1 MAALTLNMVDQMTAL
16 EVVKR
21 ANNPDAFLII
31 EALLQ
36 TNELLTDM
44 PVLQAND
51 GAIHTTLRRMTQPG
65 GQHRIYNQGVEVK
78 ASQTKTIHDR
88 ITMLEA
94 YAVVDKKL
102 AEHGGDVAALRHS
115 EAVAFLNGMG
125 IDQARDLIYG
135 DWTKNPAE
143 IDGLATRLSALGK
156 NVISMGGTG
165 ANLTSLYILAAGP
178 QFCHLIY
185 PRGSSSIGVSRQ
197 DLGEQTW
204 KDDEGNPFQAYVDH
218 FEANYGL
225 VIRHPDAVKRL
236 CNIPADVDPTT
247 LVDTIL
253 AQLRR
258 LPKGA
263 TNRVIYAN
271 ASILNILDKAARDRP
286 NVIYPTTDPWGK
298 PLTMVRDARLR
309 QVDAILEFAE
319 IAVA

>member
-1 MAALTLNMVDQMTAL
+1 MTLNMVDQMTAL
-16 EVVKR
+16 ELVKR
-21 ANNPDAFLII
+21 VNSPDAFLII

-36 TNELLTDM
+36 TNDMLSDM
-44 PVLQAND
+44 PILQAND

-65 GQHRIYNQGVEVK
+65 GQHRMYNQGVAVK
-78 ASQTKTIHDR
+78 ASQTKTIQDR

-102 AEHGGDVAALRHS
+102 AQHGGDVAALRHS

-125 IDQARDLIYG
+125 IDQAHDLIYG
-135 DWTKNPAE
+135 NFNKNPAE
-143 IDGLATRLSALGK
+143 IDGLATRLSKLGR
-156 NVISMGGTG
+156 NVISLGGTG
-165 ANLTSLYILAAGP
+165 SSLTSLYIIAAGP

-185 PRGSSSIGVSRQ
+185 PRGSTSIGVSRQ
-197 DLGEQTW
+197 DLGEQIW
-204 KDDEGNPFQAYVDH
+204 KDEEGKSFQAYVDH

-236 CNIPADVDPTT
+236 CNIPSNVDAVN

-263 TNRVIYAN
+263 SNLVIYAN

-298 PLTMVRDARLR
+298 PVTMIRDARLR
-309 QVDAILEFAE
+309 QVDAIVDFAE
-319 IAVA
+319 AAVA

>member
-1 MAALTLNMVDQMTAL
+1 MTLNMVDLMTAL

-21 ANNPDAFLII
+21 ANSPDAYLII

-36 TNELLTDM
+36 TNEMLRDM
-44 PVLQAND
+44 PAVQAND

-65 GQHRIYNQGVEVK
+65 GQHRMYNQGVETK
-78 ASQTKTIHDR
+78 ASQTKTIQDR

-135 DWTKNPAE
+135 NFRQDPAE
-143 IDGLATRLSALGK
+143 IDGLATRLSKLDGR
-156 NVISMGGTG
+156 NVIGMGGTG
-165 ANLTSLYILAAGP
+165 SNLTSLYLVAAGP

-185 PRGSSSIGVSRQ
+185 PRGSATAGVSRQ
-197 DLGEQTW
+197 DLGEQIW
-204 KDDEGNPFQAYVDH
+204 KDADGKSFQALVDH
-218 FEANYGL
+218 FTADYGI
-225 VIRHPDAVKRL
+225 VIRHPDAVKRI
-236 CNIPADVDPTT
+236 CNIPDDVDPAD

-263 TNRVIYAN
+263 YNITVYAN
-271 ASILNILDKAARDRP
+271 ASILNILDKSARDRP

-298 PLTMVRDARLR
+298 PLTMIRDARLR
-309 QVDAILEFAE
+309 QVDAILDFAE
-319 IAVA
+319 TAVV